1 MKWLILRRLS
11 QLGILLLFIF
21 APLWIIKGNLSSSV
35 LLNTVSLTDPYVL
48 LQSFFAGHTIA
59 TTALIGAAIVLIFY
73 IIVGGRVYCSW
84 VCPINMITDAAAW
97 LRNRLGIKGGNTL
110 SRHLRYWIFAMSLLV
125 AFVTGTL
132 AWELINPVSMFQ
144 RGIIF
149 GGLAIYLIVLGI
161 FLFDVFIAKNGWC
174 GHLCPVGAFY
184 SLLNKI
190 SILKVK
196 ATNRSKCDDCL
207 DCFVVCPEHQVI
219 KMPLKDKNTNPLI
232 LNANCTNCGRCIDVC
247 EKQVFEFSHRFSYQ
261 LSQPEKTIH
270 PQEDLHP

>member
-1 MKWLILRRLS
+1 VKWLILRRFS
-11 QLGILLLFIF
+11 QISILLLFIF
-21 APLWIIKGNLSSSV
+21 APFWIIKGNLSSSV
-35 LLNTVSLTDPYVL
+35 LLNTVPLTDPYLL

-59 TTALIGAAIVLIFY
+59 TTALIGALIVLIFY
-73 IIVGGRVYCSW
+73 LIVGGRVYCSW

-110 SRHLRYWIFAMSLLV
+110 SRQLRYWILAMSLLV

-132 AWELINPVSMFQ
+132 AWELVNPVSMFQ
-144 RGIIF
+144 RSLIF
-149 GGLAIYLIVLGI
+149 GGIATLFIGIAI
-161 FLFDVFIAKNGWC
+161 FFFDVFVARNGWC

-184 SLLNKI
+184 GLLNKI

-207 DCFVVCPEHQVI
+207 DCFAVCPELQVI
-219 KMPLKDKNTNPLI
+219 KLPLKGKDSNPLI
-232 LNANCTNCGRCIDVC
+232 LDANCTNCGRCIDVC
-247 EKQVFEFSHRFSYQ
+247 DKQVFEFSHRFSSS
-261 LSQPEKTIH
+261 LSQPEKIIH

>member
-11 QLGILLLFIF
+11 QLSILLLFIF

-35 LLNTVSLTDPYVL
+35 LFNTVPLTDPYVL

-84 VCPINMITDAAAW
+84 VCPINMVTDAAAW

-110 SRHLRYWIFAMSLLV
+110 SRHLRYWIFAMSLLA

-196 ATNRSKCDDCL
+196 AANRSKCDDCL

-219 KMPLKDKNTNPLI
+219 KMPLKDKNANPLI
-232 LNANCTNCGRCIDVC
+232 LDANCTNCGRCIDVC
-247 EKQVFEFSHRFSYQ
+247 GKQVFEFSHRFSSS